1 MVGESRKMK
10 ISISVEEGDYNILTE
25 LVKSGRAANLSHAV
39 RICIADFKRKEVTA

>member
-10 ISISVEEGDYNILTE
+10 ISISVEKEDYALLVE

-39 RICIADFKRKEVTA
+39 RICIGDFRKKEVSA